1 MALPE
6 ALSAAVSKER
16 PSGEQWLG
24 ATAACRLLLLF
35 AWRGRIT
42 VPDLCLTVR
51 MPPLLVC
58 SNSLTTVSVTQ
69 GQKTSTSPLLPS
81 PLLPP
86 DIGNL
91 AILWTLLPS
100 FWASPHPEQLM
111 QAAMVLHAYAPCLL
125 ACVPHRLSLNY
136 HYT

>member
-6 ALSAAVSKER
+6 ALSTAVSKER
-16 PSGEQWLG
+16 PSGKQWLG
-24 ATAACRLLLLF
+24 ATAACCLLLLF
-35 AWRGRIT
+35 ARRGT
-42 VPDLCLTVR
+42 VPDLCLTVQ
-51 MPPLLVC
+51 MLPLPVR

-69 GQKTSTSPLLPS
+69 GQKTGTSPLLPS

-91 AILWTLLPS
+91 AILWTLLPP
-100 FWASPHPEQLM
+100 FWASPHREQLM
-111 QAAMVLHAYAPCLL
+111 QAAMVLHTYAPCLL
-125 ACVPHRLSLNY
+125 ACVTHRLSLNY